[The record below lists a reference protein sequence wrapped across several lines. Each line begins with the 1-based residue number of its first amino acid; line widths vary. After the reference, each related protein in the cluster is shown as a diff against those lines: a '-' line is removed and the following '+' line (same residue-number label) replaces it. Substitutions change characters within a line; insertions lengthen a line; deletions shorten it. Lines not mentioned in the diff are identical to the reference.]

1 MTTSGEW
8 ISLGDGSRAYHAR
21 PDGTGPFPS
30 VVIFIEAFG
39 LNDHFKR
46 LTQRFAAAGFAAVTP
61 DLYDGAVYS
70 YDDMPAAIGHMQ
82 RLSNETALA
91 RTEQALAF
99 LEGQPEAR
107 TDAVGAIGF
116 CMGGYLTFLANLA
129 LPARFEAAA
138 SFYGSGIGAPM
149 PLIGRQPLLERVG
162 SMQAPLQLWY
172 GGQDRFIR
180 PDEHGRIAEALS
192 TAGKDFTLTVFAEA
206 THGFFCEDRS
216 SYHEPSAERAWRS
229 VLAFFRDHLA

>member
-1 MTTSGEW
+1 MTKSGEW
-8 ISLGDGSRAYHAR
+8 ISLGDGSRAYHAS
-21 PDGTGPFPS
+21 PDGAGPFPS

-46 LTQRFAAAGFAAVTP
+46 LTERFAAEGFAAVTP

-70 YDDMPAAIGHMQ
+70 YDDMPAAIGHIQ
-82 RLSNETALA
+82 RLADETVVA

-99 LEGQPEAR
+99 LGSRPETR

-116 CMGGYLTFLANLA
+116 CMGGYFTFLANLA
-129 LPARFEAAA
+129 LPERFQAAA
-138 SFYGSGIGAPM
+138 SFYGGGIGSAQGLFGHP
-149 PLIGRQPLLERVG
+149 PLIDRVG
-162 SMQAPLQLWY
+162 TMRAPLQLWY
-172 GGQDRFIR
+172 GGQDRFIQ
-180 PDEHGRIAEALS
+180 PDEHGRIAEALGK
-192 TAGKDFTLTVFAEA
+192 AGKTFSMTVFAEA

-216 SYHEPSAERAWRS
+216 SYHPASAERAWRG